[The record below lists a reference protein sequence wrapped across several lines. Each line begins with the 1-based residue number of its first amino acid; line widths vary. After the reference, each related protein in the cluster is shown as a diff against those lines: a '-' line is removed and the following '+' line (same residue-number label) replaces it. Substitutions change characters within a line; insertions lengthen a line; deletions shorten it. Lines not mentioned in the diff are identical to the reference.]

1 MAGGTHLELE
11 ERERLAALKAEGLS
25 LRAIAR
31 ALGRA
36 ASTVSRE
43 LRRNALPRGGYL
55 PVHAEGCY
63 RERRQRPAVLER
75 DERLGRFVRE
85 RLLEGWTPEQIAG
98 WLKRGEERGLR
109 PVSLETIYAFVHRPG
124 QKGEKLWK
132 LLPRGRARRGR
143 RRARQPRSTIAGRR
157 SIHDRPEDV
166 QERKDAG
173 HWEGDLLICKRTRP
187 VLVLKERKTRFVL
200 AARLAGKSAAETV
213 AVLMAVFR
221 RLDPRLRSS
230 ITFDNDTAFARHGLL
245 ASACSMTTWFCDA
258 YASWQ
263 KGAVENANGRL
274 RRDLPRDLDLDAL
287 GRRRAAGDR
296 AQPQS
301 HAAEVPRLPHPAPSV
316 ARGAW
321 QGRADPLRLTRCAS
335 PVNPPPSGPRRRAG
349 PARAARGWRCPA
361 GGRGLPVRP
370 GSAREFVPSWDG
382 TAGFRAAAVAL
393 IVRPPAGSPAGR
405 QARGCTSKE
414 PGSGKAAGSVIAVF
428 LHAAAGAAVVSRLLS
443 GMAHSRPWKPAG
455 GRRPDGR
462 EKGDPSGGT
471 VPYGATLAGGEGHGR
486 PPPGRRCARLDTT

>member
-31 ALGRA
+31 QLGRA

-43 LRRNALPRGGYL
+43 LRRNALPKGGYL

-63 RERRQRPAVLER
+63 LERRQRPAVLER

-98 WLKRGEERGLR
+98 WLERGEERGLR
-109 PVSLETIYAFVHRPG
+109 PVSLETIYAFIHRPG

-132 LLPRGRARRGR
+132 LLPRGRAKRGR
-143 RRARQPRSTIAGRR
+143 RRGGRARRGGRRARPPRSAIAGRR
-157 SIHDRPEDV
+157 SIHDRPEAV
-166 QERKDAG
+166 QGREEAG

-187 VLVLKERKTRFVL
+187 VLVLEERKTRFVL

-221 RLDPRLRSS
+221 RLDPRLRAS

-245 ASACSMTTWFCDA
+245 ASACAMTTWFRDA

-287 GRRRAAGDR
+287 GDAEL
-296 AQPQS
+296 QEIILS
-301 HAAEVPRLPHPAPSV
+301 HNLTPRKCLGFLTPLQALLKEL
-316 ARGAW
+316 
-321 QGRADPLRLTRCAS
+321 GRDVQIRFA
-335 PVNPPPSGPRRRAG
+335 
-349 PARAARGWRCPA
+349 
-361 GGRGLPVRP
+361 
-370 GSAREFVPSWDG
+370 
-382 TAGFRAAAVAL
+382 
-393 IVRPPAGSPAGR
+393 
-405 QARGCTSKE
+405 
-414 PGSGKAAGSVIAVF
+414 
-428 LHAAAGAAVVSRLLS
+428 
-443 GMAHSRPWKPAG
+443 
-455 GRRPDGR
+455 
-462 EKGDPSGGT
+462 
-471 VPYGATLAGGEGHGR
+471 
-486 PPPGRRCARLDTT
+486 